1 MPIEEAKN
9 LFKEG
14 KQEALEWLHQEVATL
29 RSGRVR
35 PNIIE
40 NVQVESYGSL
50 TALKGLA
57 SISNS
62 DARTLVVSPW
72 DKNTMRGIEKAIS
85 EADLGVQPIVEG
97 DVIRL
102 SFPTLTDE
110 VRAQVIKVLH
120 NKAEEARVRLRQSR
134 DEALRMLKQD
144 KEKSDITEDDFY
156 DGKKELDEQI
166 ASANGE
172 VEALVKQKEAEINT
186 I

>member
-1 MPIEEAKN
+1 MPIQEAKTLFNKGKEEAM
-9 LFKEG
+9 
-14 KQEALEWLHQEVATL
+14 QWLTQEVASL

-35 PNIIE
+35 PNIVE
-40 NVQVESYGSL
+40 HLQVESYGAMTPL
-50 TALKGLA
+50 NGLA

-72 DKNTMRGIEKAIS
+72 DKNTISSIEKAIS
-85 EADLGVQPIVEG
+85 EAELGVQPVVEG
-97 DVIRL
+97 DLIRL

-120 NKAEEARVRLRQSR
+120 NKAEEARVRLRQTR

-156 DGKKELDEQI
+156 DGKKELDEMI
-166 ASANGE
+166 AGVNKDI
-172 VEALVKQKEAEINT
+172 EALVAQKEAEINT